1 MNMQGHLVN
10 DLCSPFVPFPC
21 VDNINWI
28 GVSNKNI
35 VIILVLVKG
44 ATETYLNDPEQQQ
57 KD

>member
-1 MNMQGHLVN
+1 MIYAALLFHFLVSITSTTL
-10 DLCSPFVPFPC
+10 DWYVP
-21 VDNINWI
+21 
-28 GVSNKNI
+28 NKNI